1 MNDCNEILI
10 SIRSE
15 YVTKILTGEKTVEL
29 RRRNLKVLPGTRV
42 WIYSKGP
49 HGAVKACAVIKDVV
63 KAGPDCLWRRFRSHV
78 GVTRGE
84 FQTYFGTS
92 GEGCALI
99 LENVVTLRKQI
110 TLCAMREKVP
120 SFHPPQFYAKLNR
133 QHPTL
138 RALRKGITSASPRRL
153 PSQR

>member
-15 YVTKILTGEKTVEL
+15 YVAKILAGEKTVEL
-29 RRRNLKVLPGTRV
+29 RRRHLKVLPGTRM

-63 KAGPDCLWRRFRSHV
+63 KAEPNSLWRRFRSHV
-78 GVTRGE
+78 GVTYGE
-84 FQTYFGTS
+84 FQSYFGTS
-92 GEGCALI
+92 DEGCALI
-99 LENVVTLRKQI
+99 LENVVTLQKQI

-120 SFHPPQFYAKLNR
+120 SFHPPQFYAKLDQR
-133 QHPTL
+133 KSTL
-138 RALRKGITSASPRRL
+138 RALRAGIATSL
-153 PSQR
+153 PPK